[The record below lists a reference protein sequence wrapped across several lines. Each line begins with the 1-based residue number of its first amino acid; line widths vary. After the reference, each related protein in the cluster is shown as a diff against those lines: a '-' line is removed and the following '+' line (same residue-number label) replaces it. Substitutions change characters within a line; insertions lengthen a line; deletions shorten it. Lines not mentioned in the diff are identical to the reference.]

1 MSGSELDCQHMRTR
15 TQVWRRQGTRPGEK
29 GVREGEMREGGRRR
43 EGVAWSDFDLSLH
56 LANPETLIL
65 T

>member
-1 MSGSELDCQHMRTR
+1 MRTS